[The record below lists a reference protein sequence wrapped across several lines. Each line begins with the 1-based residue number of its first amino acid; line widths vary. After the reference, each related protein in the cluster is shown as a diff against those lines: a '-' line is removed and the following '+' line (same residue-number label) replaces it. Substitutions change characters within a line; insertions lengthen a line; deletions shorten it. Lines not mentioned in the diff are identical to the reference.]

1 MPEPSSSA
9 TSLDDNNG
17 DTATRTVSLGHLPDG
32 LYIVTLNGNTYKV
45 IKN

>member
-1 MPEPSSSA
+1 MTVA
-9 TSLDDNNG
+9 SLDDNNG